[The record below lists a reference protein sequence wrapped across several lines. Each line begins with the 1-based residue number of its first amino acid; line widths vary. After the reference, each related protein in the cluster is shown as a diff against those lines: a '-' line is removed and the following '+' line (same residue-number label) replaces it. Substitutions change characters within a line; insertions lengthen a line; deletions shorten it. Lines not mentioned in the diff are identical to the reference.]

1 MGRRKK
7 GLGDTIEAITEATG
21 IKKVVEVFSSATGID
36 CNCDAR
42 KEKLNKLFP
51 YRKTECLN
59 ETDYNTLG
67 VILKQNEITPEDQ
80 KTLSDIY
87 FNVFKHRLQLSNC
100 SSCWKG
106 KVDELKRVYN
116 EYDVNDIYVFVGINI
131 TYRLKRPILCPNF
144 N

>member
-1 MGRRKK
+1 MGRNKK
-7 GLGDTIEAITEATG
+7 SIGLGDTIEKITTATG
-21 IKKVVEVFSSATGID
+21 IKNVVEVFSEITGVD

-42 KEKLNKLFP
+42 KEKLNKIFP

-59 ETDYNTLG
+59 ETDYNALG

-116 EYDVNDIYVFVGINI
+116 EYEVNA
-131 TYRLKRPILCPNF
+131 
-144 N
+144 

>member
-1 MGRRKK
+1 MARKKK
-7 GLGDTIEAITEATG
+7 GLGDSIEAITEATG
-21 IKKVVEVFSSATGID
+21 IKKAVEVFSEVTGLD
-36 CNCDAR
+36 CGCNER

-51 YRKTECLN
+51 YRKTECLTEN
-59 ETDYNTLG
+59 DYNALG
-67 VILKQNEITPEDQ
+67 VILKQNQLTAADQ

-116 EYDVNDIYVFVGINI
+116 EYE
-131 TYRLKRPILCPNF
+131 L
-144 N
+144 

>member
-1 MGRRKK
+1 MARKKK

-21 IKKVVEVFSSATGID
+21 IKKVVEVFSEVTGVD

-42 KEKLNKLFP
+42 KEKLNKIFP

-59 ETDYNTLG
+59 ETDYNALG

-106 KVDELKRVYN
+106 KVEELKRVYN
-116 EYDVNDIYVFVGINI
+116 EYDVNA
-131 TYRLKRPILCPNF
+131 
-144 N
+144 

>member
-1 MGRRKK
+1 MARRKK

-21 IKKVVEVFSSATGID
+21 IKKAVEVFSEITGLD
-36 CNCDAR
+36 CGCNER

-59 ETDYNTLG
+59 ETDYNALG

-80 KTLSDIY
+80 KILSDIY

-116 EYDVNDIYVFVGINI
+116 EYDVNEI
-131 TYRLKRPILCPNF
+131 
-144 N
+144 

>member
-1 MGRRKK
+1 MARRKK

-21 IKKVVEVFSSATGID
+21 IKKAVEVFSEITGLD
-36 CNCDAR
+36 CGCNER

-59 ETDYNTLG
+59 ETDYNALG
-67 VILKQNEITPEDQ
+67 IILKQNEITPEDQ

-116 EYDVNDIYVFVGINI
+116 EYDVNEI
-131 TYRLKRPILCPNF
+131 
-144 N
+144 

>member
-21 IKKVVEVFSSATGID
+21 IKKVVEVISEVTGVD

-106 KVDELKRVYN
+106 KVEELKRVYN
-116 EYDVNDIYVFVGINI
+116 EYDVNEI
-131 TYRLKRPILCPNF
+131 
-144 N
+144 

>member
-1 MGRRKK
+1 MARLKSK
-7 GLGDTIEAITEATG
+7 GLGDTVEKLTEATG
-21 IKKVVEVFSSATGID
+21 IKKAVEVFSEITGLD
-36 CNCDAR
+36 CGCNER

-59 ETDYNTLG
+59 ETDYNALG
-67 VILKQNEITPEDQ
+67 IILKQNEITPEDQ

-116 EYDVNDIYVFVGINI
+116 EYDVNEI
-131 TYRLKRPILCPNF
+131 
-144 N
+144 

>member
-1 MGRRKK
+1 MARSKKSK

-21 IKKVVEVFSSATGID
+21 IKKVVEVFSSATGVD

-51 YRKTECLN
+51 YNRNVNCLN

-116 EYDVNDIYVFVGINI
+116 EYE
-131 TYRLKRPILCPNF
+131 L
-144 N
+144 

>member
-1 MGRRKK
+1 MARRKK

-21 IKKVVEVFSSATGID
+21 IKKAVEVFSEITGLD
-36 CNCDAR
+36 CGCNER

-59 ETDYNTLG
+59 ETDYNALG
-67 VILKQNEITPEDQ
+67 IILKQNEITPEDQ
-80 KTLSDIY
+80 KILSDIY
-87 FNVFKHRLQLSNC
+87 FNVFKHRLKLSNC

-116 EYDVNDIYVFVGINI
+116 EYDVNEI
-131 TYRLKRPILCPNF
+131 
-144 N
+144 

>member
-1 MGRRKK
+1 MARSKKSK

-21 IKKVVEVFSSATGID
+21 IKKAVEVFSEVTGLD
-36 CNCDAR
+36 CGCDKR
-42 KEKLNKLFP
+42 KEKLNKIFP

-59 ETDYNTLG
+59 ETDYNALG

-116 EYDVNDIYVFVGINI
+116 EYDVNA
-131 TYRLKRPILCPNF
+131 
-144 N
+144 

>member
-1 MGRRKK
+1 MARSKKSK

-21 IKKVVEVFSSATGID
+21 IKKVVEVFSEATGLD
-36 CNCDAR
+36 CGCDAR
-42 KEKLNKLFP
+42 KEKLNKIFP

-59 ETDYNTLG
+59 ETDYNALG
-67 VILKQNEITPEDQ
+67 IILKQNEITPEDQ

-106 KVDELKRVYN
+106 KVEELKRVYN
-116 EYDVNDIYVFVGINI
+116 EYDVNA
-131 TYRLKRPILCPNF
+131 
-144 N
+144 

>member
-1 MGRRKK
+1 MARRKK

-21 IKKVVEVFSSATGID
+21 IKKVVEVFSSATGVD
-36 CNCDAR
+36 CGCDAR
-42 KEKLNKLFP
+42 KEKLNKIFP

-59 ETDYNTLG
+59 ETDYNALG

-106 KVDELKRVYN
+106 KIEELKRVYD
-116 EYDVNDIYVFVGINI
+116 EYKLDEI
-131 TYRLKRPILCPNF
+131 
-144 N
+144 